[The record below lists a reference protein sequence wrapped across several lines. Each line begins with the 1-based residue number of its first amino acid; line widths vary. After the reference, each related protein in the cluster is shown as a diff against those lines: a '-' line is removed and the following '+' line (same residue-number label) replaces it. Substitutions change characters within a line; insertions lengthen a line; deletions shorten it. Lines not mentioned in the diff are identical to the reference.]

1 MSQPA
6 ESQPDEYPE
15 SSPSEPPQTIPD
27 PPPPDEQSGPAPGQ
41 PGPAFSKVMPHD
53 EQAKPLAQFVTTIRN
68 PEQQVGQHIIAALQH
83 DDTVAVLTTVALG
96 TDGQQRIISAA
107 LNAERM
113 RQVQE
118 LLSSAEEERDPEE
131 PCVGFHCLIK
141 PKAK

>member
-6 ESQPDEYPE
+6 ESHPDESPE
-15 SSPSEPPQTIPD
+15 SSPAEPPQTTPD
-27 PPPPDEQSGPAPGQ
+27 QPVPNQPAPNQ
-41 PGPAFSKVMPHD
+41 SGPAFSKVMPHD

-96 TDGQQRIISAA
+96 SDGQQRIISAA